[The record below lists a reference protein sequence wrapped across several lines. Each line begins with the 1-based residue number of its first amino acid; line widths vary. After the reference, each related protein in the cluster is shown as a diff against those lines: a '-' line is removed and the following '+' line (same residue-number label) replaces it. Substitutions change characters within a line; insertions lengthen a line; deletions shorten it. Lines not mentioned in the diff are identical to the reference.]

1 MANHSGHLVE
11 PSDEDRAIIANVL
24 AGCVSTG
31 NLLNT
36 YIKLIRKKHLFLEVE
51 ANNLQWVLTHI
62 NEAVKEL
69 MRLGERVN
77 NDQQDLSDK

>member
-1 MANHSGHLVE
+1 MTNHNGHLVE

-31 NLLNT
+31 DLLDA
-36 YIKLIRKKHLFLEVE
+36 YIKLIRKKHLFLEAE

-62 NEAVKEL
+62 KEAVKEL